1 MPEETERERLTKRH
15 RNRSKRVMALS
26 SVEYKPVERD
36 LDRKRLEQQEN
47 AREMRRLDALERNQ
61 D

>member
-1 MPEETERERLTKRH
+1 MEQSTDRELLAKRE

-26 SVEYKPVERD
+26 SVEYKPVKRD
-36 LDRKRLEQQEN
+36 LDRKRQEQQEN

-61 D
+61 S

>member
-1 MPEETERERLTKRH
+1 MQEETERERLAKRQ

-26 SVEYKPVERD
+26 SVEFKPVERD
-36 LDRKRLEQQEN
+36 LDRKRLEQQDN